1 MIVCIRTIRHSTDI
15 RRIVYTVYQP
25 IFQTVVVQ
33 LNMMGKRKGCA
44 VEYRRHVN
52 ATAHQL
58 VNKSLVMGCTH
69 GIEATLSN
77 LAIE

>member
-1 MIVCIRTIRHSTDI
+1 MI
-15 RRIVYTVYQP
+15 
-25 IFQTVVVQ
+25 
-33 LNMMGKRKGCA
+33 GKRNGGA
-44 VEYRRHVN
+44 VEYRRDIN
-52 ATAHQL
+52 ASTHKL

>member
-1 MIVCIRTIRHSTDI
+1 
-15 RRIVYTVYQP
+15 
-25 IFQTVVVQ
+25 
-33 LNMMGKRKGCA
+33 MMGKRKGCS
-44 VEYRRHVN
+44 VEYCRDIN
-52 ATAHQL
+52 ASTHKL